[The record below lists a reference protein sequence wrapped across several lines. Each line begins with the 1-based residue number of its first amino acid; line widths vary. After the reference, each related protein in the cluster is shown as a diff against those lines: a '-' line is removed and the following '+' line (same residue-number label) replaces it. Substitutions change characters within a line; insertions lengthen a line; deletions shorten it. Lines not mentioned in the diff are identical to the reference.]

1 MSDKD
6 SAQNVI
12 DSYRKR
18 RQQSVPFLIGGLAI
32 VLVAIGIVALVL
44 WLSGSNRPAF
54 SFLATETPTPT
65 ITDTPTATA
74 TNTPTATETPTVTV
88 TPTETATPTA
98 SGPFVYEVQENDT
111 LSSIADKYNV
121 DLLVL
126 MALNNFTAESVIHV
140 GDQILVPPPNLELDT
155 PTPLPE
161 GMRGTID
168 YTVRSGDTLE
178 GIAVRFNSTVD
189 AIIAATDGLDNAN
202 EIQTGQVI
210 KVPVNI
216 ATPVPTATP
225 GPAATLTQAALT
237 AAATGGAP
245 ATEAPTAEPSATP

>member
-12 DSYRKR
+12 ESYRKR

-32 VLVAIGIVALVL
+32 VLVAVGIVALVL
-44 WLSGSNRPAF
+44 WLSGNNRPGF
-54 SFLATETPTPT
+54 SFFATDTPTPT
-65 ITDTPTATA
+65 VTDTPTATA
-74 TNTPTATETPTVTV
+74 TITPTATETPTVTV

-111 LSSIADKYNV
+111 LSSIAEKYNI

-126 MALNNFTAESVIHV
+126 MALNNFNAESVIHV

-168 YTVRSGDTLE
+168 YTVQTGDTLE
-178 GIAVRFNSTVD
+178 GIANRFNSTVD
-189 AIIAATDGLDNAN
+189 AIIEATEGLENAN
-202 EIQTGQVI
+202 EIFAGQLL

-216 ATPVPTATP
+216 ATPIPTATP
-225 GPAATLTQAALT
+225 GPAATLTQG
-237 AAATGGAP
+237 AATSVP
-245 ATEAPTAEPSATP
+245 ATTEAPTAEPSATP